1 MTERLNIFKENFVEK
16 IQVFLNKYY
25 RLKMKKQGYTLVG
38 HKDNLYYGV
47 SKQDIWQFYY
57 TYGLKMI
64 PITTSEGRLKA
75 KFTYSVLLRN
85 N

>member
-1 MTERLNIFKENFVEK
+1 MTGRLNILSY
-16 IQVFLNKYY
+16 FLECKHIILKKYF
-25 RLKMKKQGYTLVG
+25 RIKMKQYGYTFVG
-38 HKDNLYYGV
+38 NKDNLYYGV
-47 SKQDIWQFYY
+47 SDNDIWQFYY

-64 PITTSEGRLKA
+64 PIATSEGRLKA